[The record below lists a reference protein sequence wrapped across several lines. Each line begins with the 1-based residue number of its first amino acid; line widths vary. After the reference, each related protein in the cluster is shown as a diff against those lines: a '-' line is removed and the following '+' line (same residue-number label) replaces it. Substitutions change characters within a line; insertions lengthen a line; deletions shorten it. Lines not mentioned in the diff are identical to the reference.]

1 MPALLPIRRSTRQNN
16 AIRCVLAEAG
26 RPLLPTEIL
35 IAAQAIVPSLGM
47 ATVYRNLK
55 QLTEDG
61 DVQVVELPGES
72 PRYELCGAHH
82 HHFLCHQC
90 QRVFDIDTC
99 PGDLQKIAP
108 PGFTVADH
116 DLTLYGTCPQ
126 CAPAPA
132 AEAASPGGPVDAK
145 PRSSAKARP
154 GKGPACCTTPHG

>member
-35 IAAQAIVPSLGM
+35 MAAQTIVPSLGM

-55 QLTEDG
+55 QLAEDG
-61 DVQVVELPGES
+61 EVQIVELPGES

-82 HHFLCHQC
+82 HHFLCRQC

-126 CAPAPA
+126 CAPATT
-132 AEAASPGGPVDAK
+132 V
-145 PRSSAKARP
+145 
-154 GKGPACCTTPHG
+154 KGPLSIEHSGTRTPNAKIKTGKAPVRCTASHG